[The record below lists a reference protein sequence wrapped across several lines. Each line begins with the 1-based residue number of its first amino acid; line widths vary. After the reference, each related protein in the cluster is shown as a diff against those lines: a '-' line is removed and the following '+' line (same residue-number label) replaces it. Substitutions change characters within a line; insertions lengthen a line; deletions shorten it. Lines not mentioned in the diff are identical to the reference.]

1 MIFYSHDREVL
12 TDFIKYTPRSCFV
25 MTQLGG
31 EIPKLVTNIRQELS
45 KVLKQNNIK
54 EIDANT
60 LITGR
65 DFLNKIWKQMLGVPI
80 GIAIVSDEMQMGTIA
95 NIFYEIGVLN
105 ALGKDT
111 IVVKSKDFKIPSD
124 FVRTEYI
131 SYDGKFLTKI
141 NHFLS
146 DVLELA
152 EHYDVMAEN
161 LENNPSLSIDY
172 WRRAFLI
179 SGDYKYLN
187 KAKQFFLANKFDK
200 QTTIFIKNFLSAEKN
215 KASPPD

>member
-1 MIFYSHDREVL
+1 
-12 TDFIKYTPRSCFV
+12 
-25 MTQLGG
+25 
-31 EIPKLVTNIRQELS
+31 
-45 KVLKQNNIK
+45 
-54 EIDANT
+54 
-60 LITGR
+60 
-65 DFLNKIWKQMLGVPI
+65 MLGVPI
-80 GIAIVSDEMQMGTIA
+80 GIAIVSDEMKMGTIA

-111 IVVKSKDFKIPSD
+111 IVVKSKNFEIPSD

-131 SYDGKFLTKI
+131 NYDGKFLAKI

-152 EHYDVMAEN
+152 EHYDVMADN

-179 SGDYKYLN
+179 SGDYKYLS

-215 KASPPD
+215 KASTLDR